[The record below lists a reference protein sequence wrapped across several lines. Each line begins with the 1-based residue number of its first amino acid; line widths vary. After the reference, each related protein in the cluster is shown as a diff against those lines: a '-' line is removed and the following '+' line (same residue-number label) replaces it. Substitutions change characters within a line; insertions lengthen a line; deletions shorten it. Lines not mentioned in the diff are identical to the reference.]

1 LSLESIVGTFICYGV
16 TCLEAIGFVLP
27 VLFTYSKQKKTAMG
41 LLPYRSEIWHAAVHE
56 VIRKTDAEFY
66 VIVADSEP
74 EAAQDHAV
82 VDLLQHLLG
91 FLNYKSRGRVIAYAC
106 DRRGNEGMATRRFRR
121 EIFEVFLNNSLEYGF
136 ERVRCPWK
144 LPHKW

>member
-1 LSLESIVGTFICYGV
+1 MI
-16 TCLEAIGFVLP
+16 
-27 VLFTYSKQKKTAMG
+27 Q
-41 LLPYRSEIWHAAVHE
+41 
-56 VIRKTDAEFY
+56 KTDAEFY

-74 EAAQDHAV
+74 EAAQYLTVAG
-82 VDLLQHLLG
+82 LFQHLLG
-91 FLNYKSRGRVIAYAC
+91 FLNYKSRGKVIAYAC

-121 EIFEVFLNNSLEYGF
+121 GMIEVFLNSSLEYGF